1 MSEATLTLRELF
13 EVDTKDLSARVEPG
27 LDVYQAVQNARQE
40 IAKESRAIRWP
51 WVRKAVAEESQ
62 DLLNLNVL
70 DVLVD
75 AWKKYLQ
82 IEQYADA
89 AKYGPGEKILA
100 PLAEHTVKSQHHPCL
115 QILLKEHEVGSVKFN
130 LEFSLTL
137 EGFVLMIQDAKILE
151 IQTGSGKGEGSLS
164 LAEITLWKREVKPV
178 RFPGHIS
185 LGSGIPLRNVQPT

>member
-1 MSEATLTLRELF
+1 M
-13 EVDTKDLSARVEPG
+13 
-27 LDVYQAVQNARQE
+27 
-40 IAKESRAIRWP
+40 
-51 WVRKAVAEESQ
+51 RKAVAEESQ

-137 EGFVLMIQDAKILE
+137 EGFVLMVQDAKILE

-185 LGSGIPLRNVQPT
+185 LGSGIPLRNVQPA